1 MSRLIDKLVILIIC
15 VTACMIEKNSYTPVA
30 VILTGVGVS
39 SLIQYFSGT
48 KVSPWLIFLCSFS
61 CCFFPQMLC
70 IMPLMVYD
78 SLYEKKWWASLPAV
92 GFLLGMDKLSSVQIM
107 LSFSGILAAGLIYK
121 RVSDLE
127 NMVGTLTELRD
138 TVEERNKQLGEKN
151 NMLKDAQDSEIY
163 LATLKERN
171 RIAREIHDNVGH
183 MLTRSILQAGALSVL
198 NKDEGLKEPI
208 GELKNTLDSA
218 MTSIRQSVHDLH
230 DDSID
235 LMAQIKES
243 MRSADGKFKTHLDY
257 DMGDDVPANIKLGF
271 IGIIKEGIS
280 NAVKH
285 SAGDRIDITVREHP
299 GFYQL
304 VINDNGS
311 CEEIRSTGMG
321 INGMKERAESIGG
334 IITFTPSESGFRIF
348 MTVKK

>member
-15 VTACMIEKNSYTPVA
+15 VTASMLDKNSYIPIA
-30 VILTGVGVS
+30 VVLTGVGVS
-39 SLIQYFSGT
+39 SLVQYFSGT
-48 KVSPWLIFLCSFS
+48 AVSTVLIALCSCS
-61 CCFFPQMLC
+61 CCVFPQMIC
-70 IMPLMVYD
+70 VMPLMVYD
-78 SLYEKKWWASLPAV
+78 ALYEKKWWASLPAA
-92 GFLLGMDKLSSVQIM
+92 GFLFGLDKLSNVQIM
-107 LSFSGILAAGLIYK
+107 LSFSGILAAGLIFK
-121 RVSDLE
+121 RVSELE
-127 NMVGTLTELRD
+127 NMVGTLTKLRD
-138 TVEERNKQLGEKN
+138 TVEERNKQLGDKN
-151 NMLKDAQDSEIY
+151 NRLLDMQDQQVY

-183 MLTRSILQAGALSVL
+183 MLTRSILQAGALKVL
-198 NKDEGLKEPI
+198 NKDDSLKEPI
-208 GELKNTLDSA
+208 SDLKDTLDSA

-235 LMAQIKES
+235 LRALIVES
-243 MRSADGKFKTHLDY
+243 MRSAQGKFEVHLEY
-257 DMGDDVPANIKLGF
+257 DMGDDIPANVKLGF

-304 VINDNGS
+304 SLTDNGA

-334 IITFTPSESGFRIF
+334 MISFTPSESGFRIF